1 MIGLAIGFGSQQLVQ
16 DVITGLFILIED
28 TISIGDWVVL
38 DSGHAGTV
46 ESLTIRTLRLRDGKG
61 FVHSVPFGQ
70 IKAVTNQ
77 SRQFAYAFFSVQF
90 TYDSDV
96 DASLA
101 LIHEVGKSISEDP
114 LLRINLQ
121 GPLQVFGVDRMDLNG
136 FVLTAQFR
144 TISGGQ
150 YAVSRAFNER
160 LKKRVDQTDNVSFA
174 QVYPLP
180 LQALGA

>member
-1 MIGLAIGFGSQQLVQ
+1 
-16 DVITGLFILIED
+16 
-28 TISIGDWVVL
+28 
-38 DSGHAGTV
+38 
-46 ESLTIRTLRLRDGKG
+46 
-61 FVHSVPFGQ
+61 VHSVPFGQ

-121 GPLQVFGVDRMDLNG
+121 GPLQLSGVDR
-136 FVLTAQFR
+136 
-144 TISGGQ
+144 
-150 YAVSRAFNER
+150 
-160 LKKRVDQTDNVSFA
+160 FA